1 VTEPFALAPPTVGVV
16 LAMAAVTYLTK
27 AGGLWAL
34 GHVDLPDGAET
45 ALDALPG
52 AVVVS
57 ILAPALAT
65 AGPPAWLAAA
75 VVVLVDPALAGEFA
89 VHRVVFLLFGHFLV
103 TGDGDEDVAQLF
115 CSICVGL

>member
-1 VTEPFALAPPTVGVV
+1 VTEPFGLAPHTVGVV
-16 LAMAAVTYLTK
+16 LVMAAVTYLTK

-57 ILAPALAT
+57 ILAPAV
-65 AGPPAWLAAA
+65 AAA
-75 VVVLVDPALAGEFA
+75 DPPTWFAAGVVAVAARRTGNVLIALLLGVGAVVLFRGA
-89 VHRVVFLLFGHFLV
+89 
-103 TGDGDEDVAQLF
+103 
-115 CSICVGL
+115 I

>member
-1 VTEPFALAPPTVGVV
+1 MTDPFALAPRTVGVV

-34 GHVDLPDGAET
+34 GHVDLPDDAET

-57 ILAPALAT
+57 ILAPAVAT
-65 AGPPAWLAAA
+65 AGPPTWVAAGVVVVA
-75 VVVLVDPALAGEFA
+75 VRRTGNVLVALLLGVGAVVLVRGAL
-89 VHRVVFLLFGHFLV
+89 
-103 TGDGDEDVAQLF
+103 
-115 CSICVGL
+115 